1 VEKSA
6 FADNVTSSPANALST
21 ALRMPKYVGQTFL
34 NNSENGEFNLAYR
47 SLAVFV
53 DMQMHFNVLARELI

>member
-1 VEKSA
+1 
-6 FADNVTSSPANALST
+6 
-21 ALRMPKYVGQTFL
+21 MPKYVGQTFL